1 MVKVNGAT
9 MFITQAIVT
18 LIMSVGLRGTKL
30 RKAINRISTKFANK
44 FGNLPIIGEGSFYLT
59 AKRDHTVLKYLK
71 PEIYFYDKSGREGL
85 SYLERLKILLELEK
99 EVPHRST
106 ARLRKIE
113 EEFKKQFGRLPGNYK
128 LILSPDTGLAV
139 RPHGKW
145 KKEEIKFFN
154 RRLAELVRNELRFL
168 DRLNTALWEKV
179 REAKVPV
186 VEKKRAEVH
195 PDIGIVEEYRYGGET
210 FYEYWKT
217 RWKPEKKRF
226 KTLKNQLSDIL
237 KTTFKAYNKYGVG
250 LDAHPANWT
259 VDEKGRV
266 RYIDFEPNSV
276 ILDPNKAHEHVL
288 MSAAAL
294 YLEAGRIV
302 MDKSILKQIRKVF
315 LNHATK
321 YAGEA
326 FARQLE
332 TRLDRVEAFLK
343 RLGMI

>member
-1 MVKVNGAT
+1 M
-9 MFITQAIVT
+9 
-18 LIMSVGLRGTKL
+18 RGTKL
-30 RKAINRISTKFANK
+30 RKAINKISTKFANK
-44 FGNLPIIGEGSFYLT
+44 FGQLPIIGEGSFYLT

-71 PEIYFYDKSGREGL
+71 PEIYFYDKSRREGL

-106 ARLRKIE
+106 SRLRWIE
-113 EEFKKQFGRLPGNYK
+113 EEFKKQFGRSPGRYK

-139 RPHGKW
+139 RPQGDW

-154 RRLAELVRNELRFL
+154 QKLAEVVRNELKFL
-168 DRLNTALWEKV
+168 DRLNTALWQKV

-186 VEKKRAEVH
+186 VERKRAEVH

-210 FYEYWKT
+210 FYDYWRT
-217 RWKPEKKRF
+217 RWKPEKKRL
-226 KTLKNQLSDIL
+226 KTLKAHLSDIL
-237 KTTFKAYNKYGVG
+237 KTTFRAYNKYGVG

-259 VDEKGRV
+259 IDEKGRV

-276 ILDPNKAHEHVL
+276 ILDPNKAHDHVL

-302 MDKSILKQIRKVF
+302 RDKSILKQIRELV
-315 LNHATK
+315 LDHATK
-321 YAGEA
+321 YAGKP

-332 TRLDRVEAFLK
+332 TKLDSVEAFLK
-343 RLGMI
+343 RLRMI